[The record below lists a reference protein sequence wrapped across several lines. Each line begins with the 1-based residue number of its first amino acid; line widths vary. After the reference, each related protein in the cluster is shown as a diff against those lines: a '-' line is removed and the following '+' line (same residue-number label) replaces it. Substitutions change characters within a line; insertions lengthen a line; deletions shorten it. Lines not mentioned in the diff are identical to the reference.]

1 VSTNLTEIHE
11 AVSVS
16 GSETRAAQRELRFVN
31 SLPLLWALLCVIAA
45 TGLIAR
51 TYSVLSQSY
60 DEGAHLACGME
71 WLDRGTYSFE
81 PLHPPL
87 ARVATAFFPYL
98 HGLRRQGIDQSF
110 WAEGNEI
117 LEHNGEYQKNLTLAR
132 LGILPFFWLT
142 CFLVWRFMAKQFS
155 RPHAA
160 IAVFFVAFC
169 PVVLAHSGMAT
180 TDAPLMAMFL
190 WSLAALDSL
199 LDKPTWSTAAVAGL
213 PIALASL
220 TKFTELPFLA
230 CSGGLLLLYNCMSK
244 KRFPVP
250 WRPLLLTA
258 IVFALTIWAAYRFS
272 HGPVIEPS
280 RLAADR
286 VEKFANLPSW
296 KKDILLF
303 RYVPA
308 NEFFLGFKESWFQ
321 GRIGRQDSYLLGQVY
336 NGGRWDFFPVALLVK
351 TQIPML
357 LFSIAGTA
365 WIFLS
370 RELRWSRQ
378 SVFLIAGALGPL
390 AIGMAGTMNI
400 GLRHILPIY
409 PFLAMLSAVAVVNL
423 WQLRVAPSVTIAARV
438 AVVLLLVWNVVSC
451 WRAAPDFI
459 AYFNEPAAPYASA
472 ILVESDLDWGQD
484 LKRLRTDLEQLHV
497 QDVWI
502 SYFGSASLR
511 KELPQ
516 ARHVLEANDR
526 PAGWVA
532 ISEAKL
538 RKDPKSYGWLFPY
551 PYTRVGSSIRLYHF
565 ATAPTT

>member
-1 VSTNLTEIHE
+1 MRERTWPAEW
-11 AVSVS
+11 S
-16 GSETRAAQRELRFVN
+16 G
-31 SLPLLWALLCVIAA
+31 WIAA
-45 TGLIAR
+45 PIRSNRCIPRWPAWPRRFSLTC
-51 TYSVLSQSY
+51 T
-60 DEGAHLACGME
+60 ACG
-71 WLDRGTYSFE
+71 
-81 PLHPPL
+81 
-87 ARVATAFFPYL
+87 
-98 HGLRRQGIDQSF
+98 RQGIDQSF

-155 RPHAA
+155 QAHAA

-169 PVVLAHSGMAT
+169 PVVLAHSGLAT
-180 TDAPLMAMFL
+180 TDAPLMATFL
-190 WSLAALDSL
+190 WSLIALDSL

-213 PIALASL
+213 AIAVASL

-230 CSGGLLLLYNCMSK
+230 CSGGLLFLYYWVSK
-244 KRFPVP
+244 KRFPVQ
-250 WRPLLLTA
+250 WRPLLLAAA
-258 IVFALTIWAAYRFS
+258 IFALTIWAGYRFS
-272 HGPVIEPS
+272 HGPVIDPS

-321 GRIGRQDSYLLGQVY
+321 GRIGRQASYLLGQVY
-336 NGGRWDFFPVALLVK
+336 NGGRWYFFPVALLVK

-370 RELRWSRQ
+370 RELRWTRR

-423 WQLRVAPSVTIAARV
+423 WQLRVSPSVTVSARA
-438 AVVLLLVWNVVSC
+438 AVVVLLVWNVVSC

-484 LKRLRTDLEQLHV
+484 LKRLRTELERRQV
-497 QDVWI
+497 QDAWI
-502 SYFGSASLR
+502 SYFGSANLR
-511 KELPQ
+511 KSFRKLDMSCGRTTGPPGGS
-516 ARHVLEANDR
+516 R
-526 PAGWVA
+526 
-532 ISEAKL
+532 SAKL
-538 RKDPKSYGWLFPY
+538 NSGRIPRLTVGCFRIPTAALDIPSGFIISRP
-551 PYTRVGSSIRLYHF
+551 PPPPSSRVNG
-565 ATAPTT
+565 